1 MRYAYPASRRSLG
14 MSNSLSP
21 ETQFISSLDIHFSGN
36 PFLHHR
42 ISSRNP
48 RISIHVATPLGI
60 WKSLPCKPS
69 PLLPLLPSQWLILLE
84 WVSEWVKSFS
94 HVWLFATPWTVAYQ
108 APPSM
113 GFSRQEYWSGLS
125 LASRLISMEPNF
137 HILQENQNAHFRF
150 PGGETEHTWP
160 TTAWE
165 HNNEISYWTDNMYG
179 VSTMC
184 QACAKQF
191 THVIFI
197 TTSHVSNKY
206 LLST

>member
-1 MRYAYPASRRSLG
+1 MPQNFQQKSQNFYPRGHSFRYLEVSTMQTLSLTSLTSLT
-14 MSNSLSP
+14 MTNSP
-21 ETQFISSLDIHFSGN
+21 
-36 PFLHHR
+36 
-42 ISSRNP
+42 
-48 RISIHVATPLGI
+48 
-60 WKSLPCKPS
+60 
-69 PLLPLLPSQWLILLE
+69 

-160 TTAWE
+160 TMAWE

-197 TTSHVSNKY
+197 TTSRVRNKY